1 VIEAARGTLFHHYRL
16 DGQGLVEWVNLVVA
30 TTHNA
35 AAIGLSVRQMAEAL
49 VKRGELDERLLNRV
63 EMAFRAYDPC
73 LACATH
79 FLPGETPLVVEIY
92 EPDGSLWKRITRR

>member
-16 DGQGLVEWVNLVVA
+16 DEQGLVEWVNLIVA

-35 AAIGLSVRQMAEAL
+35 AGIGLSVKQMAERV
-49 VKRGELDERLLNRV
+49 VKEGKLDERLLNRV

-79 FLPGETPLVVEIY
+79 FLPGETPLLVEIY
-92 EPDGSLWKRITRR
+92 GPDGRLKARVAR

>member
-16 DGQGLVEWVNLVVA
+16 TPEGLVEFANMIVA

-35 AAIGLSVRQMAEAL
+35 AGIGLSVKAMARHLAEDG
-49 VKRGELDERLLNRV
+49 VWDESLLNRI

-79 FLPGETPLVVEIY
+79 FFPGEMPLVVEIY
-92 EPDGSLWKRITRR
+92 GSDGELKVRIGR

>member
-1 VIEAARGTLFHHYRL
+1 
-16 DGQGLVEWVNLVVA
+16 LVERVNLIVA

-35 AAIGLSVRQMAEAL
+35 AGIGLSVKQMAER
-49 VKRGELDERLLNRV
+49 VVREGELDERLLNRV

-92 EPDGSLWKRITRR
+92 GADGKLLRRVAR